1 MRAPRLDALEVVL
14 IEIARPPH
22 DTGGVRRKV
31 DDVLAGTTADLD
43 HVTGF
48 TREEFLQHRPD
59 RFMDAMDRRRDET
72 AIRLDSLAKIAK
84 NYDDVCFGGFFCVCL
99 VFL

>member
-59 RFMDAMDRRRDET
+59 RFMVAMERRRIEP
-72 AIRLDSLAKIAK
+72 AIGLDPPAILAKL
-84 NYDDVCFGGFFCVCL
+84 YDELSHGGL
-99 VFL
+99 T